1 MTLDSDAFTAMTLAN
16 SYMDARNYRRA
27 EEVLRKALV
36 HDPHHARLLT
46 ELARS
51 QHFGGDNRTAARTAL
66 DALANAPHDGYPMR
80 VYGSIL
86 VDMGRQKEG
95 LEWARKA
102 VDAAPLDHTMHYEY
116 ARLLTLAGRPAEA
129 LPVAKEALRMAPG
142 DADAHDLMG
151 VVLAMQGR
159 RSEALAEH
167 AKALE
172 LQPEHARATAN
183 IAVHRANRRNLS
195 GAIAGFQRAAQL
207 DPHLGDEARDTI
219 TKIVRAWLVCM
230 LAIAFFALWLSTKVA
245 EHNESVTRTPAA
257 RVIAGIGCIIFL
269 ILLGWLARALPRS
282 LWRPVLL
289 HREYRSLKIELAV
302 GLVVAVMSGAVAVGV
317 PINYWVLIC
326 TLLAGGLLSS
336 FKNRSDKGW
345 FDKALEK
352 QRREQERWDKEFD
365 KDS

>member
-1 MTLDSDAFTAMTLAN
+1 MTLDSDAFTAITLAN
-16 SYMDARNYRRA
+16 NYMDARNYRRA
-27 EEVLRKALV
+27 EEVLRTALV

-46 ELARS
+46 ALARS
-51 QHFGGDNRTAARTAL
+51 QHLRGDNPTAARTAL
-66 DALANAPHDGYPMR
+66 DAMASAPDDAYPMR
-80 VYGSIL
+80 VYASIL
-86 VDMGRQKEG
+86 VEMGRQKEG

-102 VDAAPLDHTMHYEY
+102 VNAAPHDYSMHYEY
-116 ARLLTLAGRPAEA
+116 ARLLAVAGRPAEA
-129 LPVAKEALRMAPG
+129 LPVAKEALRLAPG

-167 AKALE
+167 AKALQ
-172 LQPEHARATAN
+172 LQPGHARAVAN

-195 GAIAGFQRAAQL
+195 GAIAGFRQAAQL
-207 DPHLGDEARDTI
+207 GPHLGDEARDNI
-219 TKIVRAWLVCM
+219 TKIVRAWLVIM
-230 LAIAFFALWLSTKVA
+230 GAIAFLALWISTRVA

-257 RVIAGIGCIIFL
+257 RVIAGIGCIVFL

-289 HREYRSLKIELAV
+289 HRKYRSLKIELAV

-336 FKNRSDKGW
+336 FKDRSDKGW
-345 FDKALEK
+345 FDKALKK
-352 QRREQERWDKEFD
+352 QRRDQERWDKEFD
-365 KDS
+365 KDL